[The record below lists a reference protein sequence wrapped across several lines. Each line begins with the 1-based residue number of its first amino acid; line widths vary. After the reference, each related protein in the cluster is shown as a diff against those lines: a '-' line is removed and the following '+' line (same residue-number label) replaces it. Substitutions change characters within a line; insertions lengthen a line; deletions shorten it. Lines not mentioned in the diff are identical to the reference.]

1 MSWNEF
7 EEFDTGNMGR
17 EKSNNDFDD
26 FGEENSGMTFGGL
39 GDSGADAGEDYLHYG
54 KQDFLSAR
62 FPEAFKNFNEA
73 AAKGCAR
80 AYYFLGLMYSEGL
93 GVTGDSSMAIQQWGL
108 GSENNDLLCH
118 MCLMDED
125 EYIDIY
131 DDEESEEAQEALAQA
146 EEDNFFAF
154 QLAKLC
160 DDYECVLLDAEQ
172 LKEFFERSAQEGNI
186 LAMYALY
193 KFYFQDNKLSEAKD
207 TLEEAAKRQYPRAMI
222 KMGELYEN
230 GQDGFPQDL
239 DQAMSWYSMA
249 KDAKCSEAN
258 LHLGLI
264 YYKREE
270 YKSAFT
276 YMKRAAKAG
285 HVEAMV
291 KLGLMYKNG
300 WGTRVK
306 VEEAMSLWRQ
316 AKSKGSAEAAAYLE
330 ADGSS
335 AGVGAGKSD
344 TTVATVVNADAT
356 HVAEPADEFST
367 ENLDAVNSL
376 AAAVS
381 GIIANKLS
389 QKDEQKEPETPYAKE
404 IEAMK
409 AEGLS
414 QRDVA
419 KEIVGRIVGAKNIE
433 YWKFCPRIDSKYI
446 VAANNNYAGRNLPF
460 DVLAILDDAT
470 IPAFMG
476 RSGIMLTSKKLI
488 TSNGVNTLLENIKN
502 VVVQGRTIEL
512 VCADGSQYQ
521 YNSKKTFSEGATIE
535 KLLLALAHVAKTYRS

>member
-1 MSWNEF
+1 MSWNDF

-17 EKSNNDFDD
+17 EKSKNDFDD
-26 FGEENSGMTFGGL
+26 FGEENAGMSFGGF
-39 GDSGADAGEDYLHYG
+39 GDSSAEEGEEYLHYG

-73 AAKGCAR
+73 AEKGCIR

-93 GVTGDSSMAIQQWGL
+93 GVSDDSSMAIQEWGI
-108 GSENNDLLCH
+108 GSENGDLLCH
-118 MCLMDED
+118 MCLMDEG
-125 EYIDIY
+125 EFVDIY
-131 DDEESEEAQEALAQA
+131 DDEESDEAQDALAQA

-154 QLAKLC
+154 QLAKIC
-160 DDYECVLLDAEQ
+160 DDYGCSLLDPEQ
-172 LKEFFERSAQEGNI
+172 LKAYFELSAKDGNV

-193 KFYFQDNKLSEAKD
+193 KFYIEDNKYSEAKD
-207 TLEEAAKRQYPRAMI
+207 TLIKAAERQYPRAMI
-222 KMGELYEN
+222 KIGELYEN
-230 GQDGFPQDL
+230 GQDDFPQDL
-239 DQAMSWYSMA
+239 NQAMGWYSMA
-249 KDAKCSEAN
+249 KDAKCSEGN

-264 YYKREE
+264 YFKREE
-270 YKSAFT
+270 YKSAFV

-306 VEEAMSLWRQ
+306 VEEAMNLWRQ
-316 AKSKGSAEAAAYLE
+316 AKSKGSAEAAGYLE
-330 ADGSS
+330 MDES
-335 AGVGAGKSD
+335 AVDIVIGQDNTSIE
-344 TTVATVVNADAT
+344 TVVNANVTA
-356 HVAEPADEFST
+356 VEEPVDDFSMA
-367 ENLDAVNSL
+367 NQDD
-376 AAAVS
+376 VS
-381 GIIANKLS
+381 SIAGALTGIIANNLNNIE
-389 QKDEQKEPETPYAKE
+389 EQKKVNIPYAKE

-409 AEGLS
+409 AEGLG

-419 KEIVGRIVGAKNIE
+419 KEIVNMIIGSKNIDC
-433 YWKFCPRIDSKYI
+433 WKFCPRIESKYI

-460 DVLAILDDAT
+460 DVLGILDDAI

-488 TSNGVNTLLENIKN
+488 TSNGINILLESIKS
-502 VVVQGRTIEL
+502 VAVQGKKLEL
-512 VCADGSQYQ
+512 VCTDGSQYQ

>member
-1 MSWNEF
+1 MSCDDF
-7 EEFDTGNMGR
+7 EEFDTGNTNKA
-17 EKSNNDFDD
+17 KSNNDFADFDD
-26 FGEENSGMTFGGL
+26 GNTGMSLGGFD
-39 GDSGADAGEDYLHYG
+39 DSGAGEGEEYLHYG

-73 AAKGCAR
+73 AEKGCIR

-93 GVTGDSSMAIQQWGL
+93 GVSDDSSMAIQQWGV
-108 GSENNDLLCH
+108 GSENGDLLCH
-118 MCLMDED
+118 MCLMDEG
-125 EYIDIY
+125 EFVDIY
-131 DDEESEEAQEALAQA
+131 DDEESEEAQDTLAQA
-146 EEDNFFAF
+146 EEDSFFAF

-160 DDYECVLLDAEQ
+160 DDYGCVLLDAEQ

-186 LAMYALY
+186 LSMYALY
-193 KFYFQDNKLSEAKD
+193 KFYLQDKKFSEAKD
-207 TLEEAAKRQYPRAMI
+207 TLIKAAERQYPRAMI
-222 KMGELYEN
+222 KIGELYEN

-239 DQAMSWYSMA
+239 NQAMDWYSMA

-258 LHLGLI
+258 LHLGMI

-270 YKSAFT
+270 YKSAFV

-300 WGTRVK
+300 WGTKVK
-306 VEEAMSLWRQ
+306 TEEAMELWRQ
-316 AKSKGSAEAAAYLE
+316 AKSKGSIEAAAYLE
-330 ADGSS
+330 TDVLSED
-335 AGVGAGKSD
+335 VDAGKSN
-344 TTVATVVNADAT
+344 TEVQIVVNADVT
-356 HVAEPADEFST
+356 PVAEPVDELSRG
-367 ENLDAVNSL
+367 NQDAISSL
-376 AAAVS
+376 VGTVTGDVS
-381 GIIANKLS
+381 KIISHEDK
-389 QKDEQKEPETPYAKE
+389 QKEPEAPYAKE

-409 AEGLS
+409 SEGMS

-419 KEIVGRIVGAKNIE
+419 KEIVSRIVGIKNIE
-433 YWKFCPRIDSKYI
+433 CWKFCPRIDSKNI

-460 DVLAILDDAT
+460 DVLGILDDAI

-488 TSNGVNTLLENIKN
+488 TSNGINILLESIKS
-502 VVVQGRTIEL
+502 VAVQGKKLEL
-512 VCADGSQYQ
+512 VCTDGSQYQ

-535 KLLLALAHVAKTYRS
+535 KLLLALAHVAKIYRS

>member
-1 MSWNEF
+1 MSWNDF

-17 EKSNNDFDD
+17 EKSKNDFDD
-26 FGEENSGMTFGGL
+26 FGEENAGISFGGF
-39 GDSGADAGEDYLHYG
+39 GDSSAEEGEEYLHYG

-73 AAKGCAR
+73 AAKGCVR

-93 GVTGDSSMAIQQWGL
+93 GVSDDRGMAIQEWGI
-108 GSENNDLLCH
+108 GSENGDLLCH
-118 MCLMDED
+118 MCLMDEG
-125 EYIDIY
+125 EFVDIY
-131 DDEESEEAQEALAQA
+131 DEEESDEAQDALAQA

-154 QLAKLC
+154 QLAKIC
-160 DDYECVLLDAEQ
+160 DDYGCSLLDPEQ
-172 LKEFFERSAQEGNI
+172 LKAYFELSAKDGNV

-193 KFYFQDNKLSEAKD
+193 KFYIEDNKYSEAKD
-207 TLEEAAKRQYPRAMI
+207 TLIKAAERQYPRAMI
-222 KMGELYEN
+222 KIGELYEN
-230 GQDGFPQDL
+230 GQDDFPQDL
-239 DQAMSWYSMA
+239 NQAMGWYSMA

-270 YKSAFT
+270 YKSAFV

-306 VEEAMSLWRQ
+306 VEEAMNLWRQ

-330 ADGSS
+330 TDVLSAD
-335 AGVGAGKSD
+335 VDAGKSN
-344 TTVATVVNADAT
+344 TEVQIVVNADVT
-356 HVAEPADEFST
+356 PVAEPVDELSRG
-367 ENLDAVNSL
+367 NQDAISSL
-376 AAAVS
+376 VGTVTGDVS
-381 GIIANKLS
+381 KIISHEDK
-389 QKDEQKEPETPYAKE
+389 QKEPEAPYAKE
-404 IEAMK
+404 IKAMK
-409 AEGLS
+409 ASGQG

-419 KEIVGRIVGAKNIE
+419 KEIVNMVVGSKNIDC
-433 YWKFCPRIDSKYI
+433 WKFCPHIDSKYI
-446 VAANNNYAGRNLPF
+446 AAANNNYAGRNLPF
-460 DVLAILDDAT
+460 DVLGILDDAI

-488 TSNGVNTLLENIKN
+488 TSNGINILLESIKS
-502 VVVQGRTIEL
+502 VAVQGKTLEL

-521 YNSKKTFSEGATIE
+521 YNSKKTFSEGAAIE
-535 KLLLALAHVAKTYRS
+535 KLLLALAHVAKIY